1 MRITGSRLARRHLL
15 AIVALTI
22 AFSLGSLLVQ
32 IQLQYSAGIDERNE
46 ALEVIRESHLPPV
59 ARALFFFDTEQLTLL
74 ADGMTLLPYVQSVA
88 IYEQQADEQVQI
100 LHTGEPDEDDPNAE
114 VFEYPL
120 RYEHEEEMREI
131 GSVLVTTSLTELR
144 SRILQQTLFIAG
156 LAFVTILGFALVV
169 LVFTH
174 RMVFRHLTRVATFM
188 EELDPER
195 LSEHRLNLARRTT
208 RNRAPDELD
217 EITEAINT
225 TLIRLDTAI
234 EERTTLLNELYHRTG
249 NMLQSIQSLLRL
261 HASREPENE
270 QLQDVVHSVGTRI
283 MAMALVQQRLYATR
297 SLARID
303 AHDYLTEL
311 VHQIYGSF
319 NSGYR
324 NVDLQMDIERTSL
337 LFDIAT
343 PCGMVVTELVSN
355 SLQHAFPDGQSGTV
369 FVSFRALDNKQFEL
383 LVSDNGVG
391 VSSDFDYHTDG
402 SIGLQSVIGIV
413 ETQLQ
418 GSIECTMNEGLHWR
432 IRFSDSNYRDRV
444 QNGRKKKTVSARR
457 G

>member
-1 MRITGSRLARRHLL
+1 MRIPGSRLAHRHLL

-22 AFSLGSLLVQ
+22 VFSIGTLLFQV
-32 IQLQYSAGIDERNE
+32 QLQYSAGVDERNE
-46 ALEVIRESHLPPV
+46 ALEVIRESYLPPV
-59 ARALFFFDTEQLTLL
+59 ARALFFFDTEQLALL
-74 ADGMTLLPYVQSVA
+74 ADGMTLLPHVQHVA
-88 IYEQQADEQVQI
+88 IYEQRDDEQVQI
-100 LHTGEPDEDDPNAE
+100 LHTGEPVEDDPNAE
-114 VFEYPL
+114 AFEYPL

-131 GSVLVTTSLTELR
+131 GSVRVTTNLAELR

-156 LAFVTILGFALVV
+156 MTFLTILGFALVV
-169 LVFTH
+169 LLFTH

-188 EELDPER
+188 EQLDPEN
-195 LSEHRLNLARRTT
+195 LSEQRLTLARRIP

-217 EITEAINT
+217 EISEAINT
-225 TLIRLDTAI
+225 TLRRLDNAI

-270 QLQDVVHSVGTRI
+270 PLQDVVHSVGTRI
-283 MAMALVQQRLYATR
+283 MAMALVQQKLYATR

-303 AHDYLTEL
+303 AYDYLTDL

-319 NSGYR
+319 DSGYR
-324 NVDLQMDIERTSL
+324 NVHLQTDIERTTL

-369 FVSFRALDNKQFEL
+369 FVAFQTVGDKQFEL
-383 LVSDNGVG
+383 VVSDDGIG

-402 SIGLQSVIGIV
+402 NIGLQSVVGIV

-418 GSIECTMNEGLHWR
+418 GSIECTMDEGLRWR

-444 QNGRKKKTVSARR
+444 QNGRTRQR
-457 G
+457 P